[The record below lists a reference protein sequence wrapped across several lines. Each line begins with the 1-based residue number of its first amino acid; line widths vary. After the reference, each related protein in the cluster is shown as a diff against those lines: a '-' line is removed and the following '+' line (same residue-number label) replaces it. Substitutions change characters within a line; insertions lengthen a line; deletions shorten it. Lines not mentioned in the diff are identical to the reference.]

1 MDKGKLAQLLEGS
14 QVPNTEQV
22 KAVTAELQK
31 NFYTQPESLLA
42 LVEISLTH
50 GDAGVR
56 QLASVQALRLIPK
69 FWEKTAQ
76 DQRQLA
82 RNHLLEGVLKESSA
96 GVRHSL
102 ARLIAGIVSADME
115 NGEGEEFLQHLLPLT
130 NNDNV
135 VAREVGSFLLYAIL
149 EEDPT
154 HFADHTHELLKLFQ
168 ARIEDPQSKE
178 VRINIVRAIGAILM
192 IVEPEED
199 PESLKAIQNFV
210 PSLVN
215 ILKASVEAEDEES
228 YKIVFEVFHSFIAY
242 DSSLLALHLRDLL
255 AFMIELGGNVNA
267 EEDARSQAL
276 AFLIQCVRYRRMK
289 IQGMKD
295 MAAELMVKAMHIV
308 TELDADDDEED
319 ISPART
325 AISLIDTLSNE
336 LPPRQAIV
344 PLLEQFPHFATN
356 NDPKFRMAAMLA
368 LGNAAEGAPDFI
380 STQLQPLL
388 PTIISLLEDS
398 ETQVRHASL
407 VGLIHLAEEM
417 ADEMSSHHEQ
427 IIASVLKNLEAAS
440 QGPSDKKNV
449 SIIRCACG
457 ALDTFGDGIDT
468 KIMAQYGPNLIGPM
482 VRLLDHEDFG
492 VKAAA
497 ASAIGAIASSME
509 KGFEPYFKDVM
520 SSLGK
525 FVSIKEGEES
535 LDLRSSTCDSLGRIA
550 MAVGSESFQPYV
562 MDLMSASE
570 EALSLDNPRL
580 KETSFILWSNLS
592 KVYHEQFD
600 HFLPGVFKGLFS
612 SLELEEEEIE
622 LPGVDASQLG
632 DGAIVVGGKRVK
644 VKAPETQDDITIATG
659 GDEDWDDIEDL
670 EDLGA
675 VTAVALEQEIAL
687 DVLGDVISNSC
698 NSSNLETYVEQTIEK
713 VSPFTEHTYEGCRK
727 TAIST
732 LWRTYARVF
741 QVWEEGAGVKWEA
754 GLPPKHVPAN
764 MMNTLRYTQL
774 TQTQNAVAEK
784 TSNLLL
790 IHGTFNSSVVTDI
803 NRNVAATLK
812 ACGPAL
818 LASKDGLLQEMVSVV
833 GLIITRSHPCQQ
845 DLGDEEEE
853 QDVDAGSSEYDWLVI
868 DTALDVVVGLAA
880 ALGNNFGELWK
891 IFEKPILRLA
901 SSSEDLHRSTAVGTI
916 AEITK
921 YTGEAITPFTE
932 SLGQAL
938 VRRLTDPDPLA
949 KSNAAYAIGLVVL
962 NSADTGKTFPMYPLL
977 WEKLEPLLTVNE
989 MRMTDNV
996 AGAVS
1001 RLMTKNPNNE
1011 FVAQALPAVVNV
1023 LPLQEDYEENA
1034 PIYDNIF
1041 KLYQQSNPTVEQL
1054 TPQLINVFEK
1064 VLSPPEEQ
1072 LESETREILQHTVQN
1087 LYKAKPDLL
1096 ANNPGLLKLA
1106 GIQ

>member
-31 NFYTQPESLLA
+31 NFYTKPESLLA

-115 NGEGEEFLQHLLPLT
+115 NGEGEDFLKQLLPLS

-135 VAREVGSFLLYAIL
+135 VAREVGTFLLYAIL

-154 HFADHTHELLKLFQ
+154 HFADNTHDLLKLFQ
-168 ARIEDPQSKE
+168 SRIEDPESKE

-192 IVEPEED
+192 IIEPEED
-199 PESLKAIQNFV
+199 EIALKAMQGFV

-215 ILKASVEAEDEES
+215 ILKATVEGEDEES

-242 DSSLLALHLRDLL
+242 DSSLLAVHLRDLL
-255 AFMIELGGNVNA
+255 SFMIELGGNVNA

-289 IQGMKD
+289 IQGMKT
-295 MAAELMVKAMHIV
+295 MAPELMVKAMHIV
-308 TELDADDDEED
+308 TELDPEDDEED
-319 ISPART
+319 LSPART

-344 PLLEQFPHFATN
+344 PLLEQFPHFAGN
-356 NDPKFRMAAMLA
+356 NDPKYRMAAMLA

-388 PTIISLLEDS
+388 PTIISLLQDS
-398 ETQVRHASL
+398 ETRVRHASL

-427 IIASVLKNLEAAS
+427 IIAAVLKNLEAAS
-440 QGPSDKKNV
+440 QGPSDKSNV

-520 SSLGK
+520 TSLGK
-525 FVSIKEGEES
+525 FVSIKDGEES

-550 MAVGSESFQPYV
+550 MAVGSEAFQPYV

-612 SLELEEEEIE
+612 SLELEDEEIE
-622 LPGVDASQLG
+622 LPGVDVNQLG
-632 DGAIVVGGKRVK
+632 EGSIVVGGKRVK
-644 VKAPETQDDITIATG
+644 VKAPENEDDLAIAAG
-659 GDEDWDDIEDL
+659 GEEDWDDIEDL
-670 EDLGA
+670 DDLGA

-698 NSSNLETYVEQTIEK
+698 NSANLEQYVEQTIEK

-727 TAIST
+727 TAVST

-741 QVWEEGAGVKWEA
+741 QVWEEGSGVKWEA
-754 GLPPKHVPAN
+754 GLPAKHTPPTSLISMGQA
-764 MMNTLRYTQL
+764 L
-774 TQTQNAVAEK
+774 EK
-784 TSNLLL
+784 ATMTIWSDDCER
-790 IHGTFNSSVVTDI
+790 SVITDI
-803 NRNVAATLK
+803 NRNIAATLK
-812 ACGPAL
+812 ACGPAVL
-818 LASKDGLLQEMVSVV
+818 TCKDGFLQEIVSVV
-833 GLIITRSHPCQQ
+833 GLIITRSHPCQM
-845 DLGDEEEE
+845 DLGDEEDEP
-853 QDVDAGSSEYDWLVI
+853 DVEGGSSEYDWLVI
-868 DTALDVVVGLAA
+868 DTALDVVVGMAA
-880 ALGNNFGELWK
+880 ALGSSFGELWK
-891 IFEKPILRLA
+891 IFEKPVLKLA

-921 YTGEAITPFTE
+921 YTGDAITPFTE

-962 NSADTGKTFPMYPLL
+962 NSSDTSKTFPMYPLL

-1001 RLMTKNPNNE
+1001 RMMAKNPNNE
-1011 FVAQALPAVVNV
+1011 FVSQALPAVANV

-1034 PIYDNIF
+1034 PIYENIYN
-1041 KLYQQSNPTVEQL
+1041 LYQHSNPTVEQL
-1054 TPQLINVFEK
+1054 TPQLVSIFEK

-1072 LESETREILQHTVQN
+1072 LEPETRQILTQTVQM

-1106 GIQ
+1106 NIQ